1 MKEVILV
8 DDASTKPHLKL
19 ELEEEVAKVHPL
31 EVSVLN

>member
-19 ELEEEVAKVHPL
+19 DLEVEVAKVHPL
-31 EVSVLN
+31 KVCVLD